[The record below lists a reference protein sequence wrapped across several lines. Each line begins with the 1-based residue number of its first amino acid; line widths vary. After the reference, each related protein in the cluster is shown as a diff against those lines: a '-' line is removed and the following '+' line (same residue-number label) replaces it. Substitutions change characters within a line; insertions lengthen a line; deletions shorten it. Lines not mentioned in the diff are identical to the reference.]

1 MIRTAKEWAEVIAKI
16 AEADPDQKIWV
27 YCYTR
32 EDVEVYNSPEPD
44 KRIGKGEW
52 DNLLSEFERIC
63 DNHALEQIWEAFA
76 DATSSELGH
85 LRCDDCY
92 EYDYQVQG
100 EPYEKKCAG
109 CGEERDLLDQEPK
122 IY

>member
-1 MIRTAKEWAEVIAKI
+1 MIRTAKEWAEVITKI
-16 AEADPDQKIWV
+16 AEADPDQKIWI
-27 YCYTR
+27 YCYTK

-44 KRIGKGEW
+44 EKIANAEW

-85 LRCDDCY
+85 IRCDECA
-92 EYDYQVQG
+92 EYDYQVKG
-100 EPYEKKCAG
+100 EEYEMKCAN
-109 CGEERDLLDQEPK
+109 CGEEQDLLDQ
-122 IY
+122 